1 MAIPRYIAS
10 GLCNFSGSEYRFL
23 VMDRFASDVDSLVNK
38 SVSKRLNQTAAI
50 QLVRQ
55 MILTLEY
62 IHRRG
67 YAHGDIKGANIM
79 LKNDD
84 EAYLVDYGLAM
95 RFMRDNLVWKF

>member
-1 MAIPRYIAS
+1 MAS
-10 GLCNFSGSEYRFL
+10 GLCDYNASEYRFL
-23 VMDRFASDVDSLVNK
+23 VMDRFTTDVQSLVNK
-38 SVSKRLNQTAAI
+38 SAARRLNETAVML
-50 QLVRQ
+50 LVRQ
-55 MILTLEY
+55 IMLTLEY

-95 RFMRDNLVWKF
+95 RFMRDNLVWKL